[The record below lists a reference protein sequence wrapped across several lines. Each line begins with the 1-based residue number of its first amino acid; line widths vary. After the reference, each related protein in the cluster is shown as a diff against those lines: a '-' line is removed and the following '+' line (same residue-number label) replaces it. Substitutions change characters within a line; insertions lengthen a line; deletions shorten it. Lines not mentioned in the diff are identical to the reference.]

1 MIKKR
6 LGSGTMKLIITVI
19 GQDKVGIVAKVSQ
32 KLAEL
37 DINILDIS
45 QTLMQGS
52 FTMILA
58 GQTATD
64 QVNLEEIQ
72 KQLRA
77 VGQTIGVDIRI
88 QRQEIF
94 DAVQKL

>member
-1 MIKKR
+1 
-6 LGSGTMKLIITVI
+6 MKLIITVI
-19 GQDKVGIVAKVSQ
+19 GQDKVGIVANVSQ

-45 QTLMQGS
+45 QTLMQGN
-52 FTMILA
+52 FTMILMGETRA
-58 GQTATD
+58 DHVDFEA
-64 QVNLEEIQ
+64 IQ
-72 KQLRA
+72 KALKA
-77 VGQTIGVDIRI
+77 VGEATGVAIRI

>member
-1 MIKKR
+1 
-6 LGSGTMKLIITVI
+6 MKLIITVI

-37 DINILDIS
+37 NINILDIS
-45 QTLMQGS
+45 QTLMQNN

-58 GQTATD
+58 GELSADKPDFTS
-64 QVNLEEIQ
+64 IQ
-72 KQLRA
+72 AELKAL
-77 VGQTIGVDIRI
+77 GETIGVAIRI

>member
-1 MIKKR
+1 
-6 LGSGTMKLIITVI
+6 MKLIITVI